1 MMVEEKGGCV
11 FIGGEIVSSMEHERG
26 NGTNSSDL
34 LCGAGKTRGLN
45 GGNRKLIVI
54 GMVSVGD
61 GCILIASC
69 VCRMLIGR
77 QRRFRA
83 DSGRITR

>member
-34 LCGAGKTRGLN
+34 LCGGKDTRFKW
-45 GGNRKLIVI
+45 R
-54 GMVSVGD
+54 
-61 GCILIASC
+61 
-69 VCRMLIGR
+69 
-77 QRRFRA
+77 
-83 DSGRITR
+83 